1 MAEGFL
7 DKWSAG
13 VNNVADT
20 VNDGVNS
27 ALDKANEW
35 AAKGKSSKQSGE
47 TWGSNYDPAD
57 LKIRDKLVAEMPDW
71 LQRAGVMKIDFG
83 STFLTNPEREQTFS
97 LVEGAVQDVAGSIAG
112 ASKFIT
118 PEALN
123 LSIDTLTFIVTDF
136 VSTVT
141 SYATSVFKKYASPDF
156 AIQIATDITKKTL
169 AYTTDNLENPA
180 DILKRYMTDPKEL
193 YDDQSKKEN
202 AEKLK
207 LTLANV
213 QGTIADV
220 TGFINKWGEEIRA
233 YSEPIAKGLQYGPD
247 YVLSEVESIYGHYL
261 KQGIGWT
268 DEQLGKIEQ
277 LINEYVDFAAQEA
290 GVWAAGIANQIQE
303 AAIREAMNLANRAIG
318 KIKIVALALVNKVI
332 MQLMSIIGG

>member
-7 DKWSAG
+7 DNWSAG

-20 VNDGVNS
+20 INDNVNS

-35 AAKGKSSKQSGE
+35 AAKGKSSEQSGE
-47 TWGSNYDPAD
+47 KWGSDYDPSV

-83 STFLTNPEREQTFS
+83 SVFLTNPEHEQAFS
-97 LVEGAVQDVAGSIAG
+97 LVEGVAQDVAGSIAG
-112 ASKFIT
+112 AAQFVT
-118 PEALN
+118 PEARN
-123 LSIDTLTFIVTDF
+123 LAIDTLTFIVTDF

-141 SYATSVFKKYASPDF
+141 GYATSVFKKYASPDF

-207 LTLANV
+207 VTLTNV
-213 QGTIADV
+213 QETIADV
-220 TGFINKWGEEIRA
+220 NGFINKWGEEIRA

-277 LINEYVDFAAQEA
+277 LINEYIDFAAQEA
-290 GVWAAGIANQIQE
+290 GVWAAGIANQYQE
-303 AAIREAMNLANRAIG
+303 DIIRKAMNTANKAITQV
-318 KIKIVALALVNKVI
+318 KIVALSIVNKVT

>member
-47 TWGSNYDPAD
+47 TQGSNYDPAD

-71 LQRAGVMKIDFG
+71 MQRAGVMKIDFG
-83 STFLTNPEREQTFS
+83 SAFLTNPEREQTFS
-97 LVEGAVQDVAGSIAG
+97 LVEGVVQDVAGSIAG

-180 DILKRYMTDPKEL
+180 DILKRYITDPKEL

-213 QGTIADV
+213 QETIADV

-318 KIKIVALALVNKVI
+318 KIKIVALSVINKVI

>member
-13 VNNVADT
+13 VNNVTDT

-27 ALDKANEW
+27 ALDKATEW

-47 TWGSNYDPAD
+47 TWGSNYDPAA

-71 LQRAGVMKIDFG
+71 LQRAGVMKVDFG
-83 STFLTNPEREQTFS
+83 SAFLTNPEHEQTFS
-97 LVEGAVQDVAGSIAG
+97 QAEGVVQDAAGSIAG
-112 ASKFIT
+112 VSQFIT

-123 LSIDTLTFIVTDF
+123 LAIDALSFIVTDF

-141 SYATSVFKKYASPDF
+141 GYATNVFKKYASPDF

-180 DILKRYMTDPKEL
+180 DILKRYMTDPKDL

-213 QGTIADV
+213 QETIADV

-303 AAIREAMNLANRAIG
+303 AAIREAMNLANRAI
-318 KIKIVALALVNKVI
+318 KRLSNIA
-332 MQLMSIIGG
+332 

>member
-1 MAEGFL
+1 MH
-7 DKWSAG
+7 
-13 VNNVADT
+13 
-20 VNDGVNS
+20 
-27 ALDKANEW
+27 
-35 AAKGKSSKQSGE
+35 
-47 TWGSNYDPAD
+47 
-57 LKIRDKLVAEMPDW
+57 
-71 LQRAGVMKIDFG
+71 
-83 STFLTNPEREQTFS
+83 
-97 LVEGAVQDVAGSIAG
+97 
-112 ASKFIT
+112 
-118 PEALN
+118 
-123 LSIDTLTFIVTDF
+123 TLTFIVTNF
-136 VSTVT
+136 ISTVT
-141 SYATSVFKKYASPDF
+141 GYATSVFKKYASPDF

-207 LTLANV
+207 LTLTNV
-213 QGTIADV
+213 QETIADV

-277 LINEYVDFAAQEA
+277 LINEYIDFAAQEA
-290 GVWAAGIANQIQE
+290 GVWAPGMANQIQE
-303 AAIREAMNLANRAIG
+303 ADIREAMNLADRAIG

-332 MQLMSIIGG
+332 MQLMAIIGG

>member
-47 TWGSNYDPAD
+47 ASGSNYDPAD

-180 DILKRYMTDPKEL
+180 DILKRYITDPKEL

-290 GVWAAGIANQIQE
+290 GVWAAGTANQIQE
-303 AAIREAMNLANRAIG
+303 AAIREAMNTANRAIG

>member
-13 VNNVADT
+13 VNNIADT

-47 TWGSNYDPAD
+47 TWGSNYDPTD

-71 LQRAGVMKIDFG
+71 MQRAGVMKIDFG
-83 STFLTNPEREQTFS
+83 SAFLTNPEHEQTFS
-97 LVEGAVQDVAGSIAG
+97 LVEGVVQDVAGSIAG

-180 DILKRYMTDPKEL
+180 DILKRYITDPKEL

-207 LTLANV
+207 LTLTNV
-213 QGTIADV
+213 QETIADV
-220 TGFINKWGEEIRA
+220 TSFINKWGEEIRA

-277 LINEYVDFAAQEA
+277 LINEYIDFAAQEA
-290 GVWAAGIANQIQE
+290 GVWAAGMANQIQE
-303 AAIREAMNLANRAIG
+303 AAIREAMNLADRAIG

>member
-97 LVEGAVQDVAGSIAG
+97 LVEGVVQDVAGSIAG

-180 DILKRYMTDPKEL
+180 DILKRYMTDPKDL

-207 LTLANV
+207 LTLTNV
-213 QGTIADV
+213 QETIADV

-247 YVLSEVESIYGHYL
+247 YVLSEVESIYGQYL

-277 LINEYVDFAAQEA
+277 LFNEY
-290 GVWAAGIANQIQE
+290 
-303 AAIREAMNLANRAIG
+303 
-318 KIKIVALALVNKVI
+318 IVETY
-332 MQLMSIIGG
+332 

>member
-13 VNNVADT
+13 VNNIADT
-20 VNDGVNS
+20 VNDDVNS
-27 ALDKANEW
+27 ALDKATEW
-35 AAKGKSSKQSGE
+35 ASKGKSSEQSGE
-47 TWGSNYDPAD
+47 VWGSDYDPSK

-83 STFLTNPEREQTFS
+83 SAFLTNPEHEQAFS
-97 LVEGAVQDVAGSIAG
+97 LVEGVAQDVAGSIAG
-112 ASKFIT
+112 AAQFVT
-118 PEALN
+118 PEARN
-123 LSIDTLTFIVTDF
+123 LAIDTLTFIVTNF

-141 SYATSVFKKYASPDF
+141 GYATSVFKKYASPDF

-213 QGTIADV
+213 QETIADV

-277 LINEYVDFAAQEA
+277 LINEYIDFAAQEA
-290 GVWAAGIANQIQE
+290 GVWAAGIANQMQE
-303 AAIREAMNLANRAIG
+303 AAIREAMNTANKAITQV
-318 KIKIVALALVNKVI
+318 KIVALSIVNKVT